1 MFSRLVSPEYKSF
14 SPVPVKRNVLLSF
27 GVSNNQQG
35 NPRPKSPSN
44 AVDDTDADL
53 SESPN
58 NQIQS
63 ILQRHHFTSN
73 KNNINYLNSN
83 HLTNSNEDL
92 QALESELKYYQ
103 ELNETAARN
112 LIWLQKKEETL
123 INSTKKRG
131 NNNNSTEFLGKF
143 NPFIRK
149 DQEQREK
156 GQLIARINEL
166 DGDLMDWKQK
176 CEALEKEHTVEMGEL
191 RGLMK
196 SSQPIVNE
204 NESTNNQDLVS
215 MNERLDV
222 LIREN
227 EKINGLIMQIRQEII
242 GITQRNPVLRDRNEY
257 YLRNLRRFEENCG
270 SNEQNLLNA
279 VKNMENEVRTLRES
293 MKNSRIDMIDS
304 MTMNNSSMIVPPEKR
319 LEFLDGENKK
329 LESEIENWRI
339 QYWNLEKKVKKNELE
354 MKPDLKYTEMD
365 LQEILN
371 KVNRQY
377 SQTRNELMSK
387 MNVLEVEINNLSR
400 RNGENKG
407 NLKVF
412 TSPEKANNLNNLRT
426 LGNPLLNTTSDK
438 KDKVG
443 MTGGV
448 FTTLK
453 YKGNGL
459 SDKKN
464 NAGKVAVFSTSMGN
478 ENQLGGGMN
487 NNNNNTAKKESRNNG
502 NALSYTEKILRR
514 MKK

>member
-14 SPVPVKRNVLLSF
+14 SPLPVKRNVLLSF

-44 AVDDTDADL
+44 VVDDTDADL

-63 ILQRHHFTSN
+63 ILQRHYFTSN
-73 KNNINYLNSN
+73 QNNINYLNSN
-83 HLTNSNEDL
+83 HLIASNEDL

-103 ELNETAARN
+103 ELNETATKN
-112 LIWLQKKEETL
+112 LISLQKKEETL
-123 INSTKKRG
+123 INSTRKKG
-131 NNNNSTEFLGKF
+131 NNNSNEFLGKF

-166 DGDLMDWKQK
+166 DGDLIDWKQK
-176 CEALEKEHTVEMGEL
+176 CEALEKEHAVEMGEL

-204 NESTNNQDLVS
+204 NETNNNQDLVS

-257 YLRNLRRFEENCG
+257 YLRNLKRFEENCG

-279 VKNMENEVRTLRES
+279 VRNMENEVRTLRDS

-304 MTMNNSSMIVPPEKR
+304 ITMNNSSMIVPPEKR

-329 LESEIENWRI
+329 LESEIESWRI
-339 QYWNLEKKVKKNELE
+339 QYWNLEKKVKKNEFE

-371 KVNRQY
+371 KVNRQHT
-377 SQTRNELMSK
+377 QTRKELISK

-407 NLKVF
+407 TVKVF
-412 TSPEKANNLNNLRT
+412 TSPEKANNLRT
-426 LGNPLLNTTSDK
+426 LGNPILNTTSEK

-443 MTGGV
+443 MIGGV

-453 YKGNGL
+453 YKGNGQ
-459 SDKKN
+459 SEKKIN
-464 NAGKVAVFSTSMGN
+464 TGKVAVFSTSMGN
-478 ENQLGGGMN
+478 ENQLVGGM
-487 NNNNNTAKKESRNNG
+487 NNNTAKKESKSNG
-502 NALSYTEKILRR
+502 NVLSYTEKILRR

>member
-1 MFSRLVSPEYKSF
+1 MFSRLVSPENKSF
-14 SPVPVKRNVLLSF
+14 SPLPVKRNVLLSF

-44 AVDDTDADL
+44 AVDETDADL
-53 SESPN
+53 SELPN

-73 KNNINYLNSN
+73 QNNINYLNSN
-83 HLTNSNEDL
+83 HLTTSNEDL
-92 QALESELKYYQ
+92 QALENELKYYQ
-103 ELNETAARN
+103 DLNETATKN
-112 LIWLQKKEETL
+112 LMALQKKEETL
-123 INSTKKRG
+123 INSTGKRS
-131 NNNNSTEFLGKF
+131 NNNSNEFFGKF
-143 NPFIRK
+143 NPFLRR

-156 GQLIARINEL
+156 GQLITRMNEL
-166 DGDLMDWKQK
+166 EGDLIDWKQK
-176 CEALEKEHTVEMGEL
+176 CEALEKEHAVEMGEL

-196 SSQPIVNE
+196 SSQPMVNE
-204 NESTNNQDLVS
+204 NETTTNQDNQDLVS

-222 LIREN
+222 LMREN

-257 YLRNLRRFEENCG
+257 YLRNLRRFEENCS
-270 SNEQNLLNA
+270 SNEQNLQTA
-279 VKNMENEVRTLRES
+279 VKNMENEVRTLRDS

-304 MTMNNSSMIVPPEKR
+304 MTMNNSSMIVSPEKR

-329 LESEIENWRI
+329 LESEIESWRI
-339 QYWNLEKKVKKNELE
+339 QYWNLEKKVRKNEFE

-371 KVNRQY
+371 KVNRQHT
-377 SQTRNELMSK
+377 QTRNELISK

-400 RNGENKG
+400 RNGESKG
-407 NLKVF
+407 TLKVF
-412 TSPEKANNLNNLRT
+412 TSPEKTNNLRT
-426 LGNPLLNTTSDK
+426 LGNPILNTTSDK
-438 KDKVG
+438 KDKFGV
-443 MTGGV
+443 TGGV

-453 YKGNGL
+453 YKGNGQ
-459 SDKKN
+459 SEKKN
-464 NAGKVAVFSTSMGN
+464 NAGKVAAFSTSMG
-478 ENQLGGGMN
+478 ENQLVVGIN
-487 NNNNNTAKKESRNNG
+487 NGTAKKENKSNG